1 MVDFVLYVEG
11 GGDTGKLHDACRRGF
26 RVFLEKAGVT
36 KNRPRIVACGGRSR
50 AYDKFRTALREGRR
64 ALLLIDSEASVKHT
78 SPWLHLHNRPG
89 DGWTKPDNA
98 TDDHCHLM
106 LECMENWF
114 LADRETLRAFSGQ
127 DFRETALPPR
137 SRDIETVP
145 KATAID
151 ALVKATQDC
160 KPTLRYDKG
169 ERSFDLLA
177 RIDPAKVIKS
187 SRWAKRFVTA
197 VETAMSAPNPKE
209 TP

>member
-26 RVFLEKAGVT
+26 RVFLENDGVT

-50 AYDKFRTALREGRR
+50 AYDRFRTALREGKH
-64 ALLLIDSEASVKHT
+64 ALLLIDSEASVKQT

-89 DGWTKPDNA
+89 DGWTKPDIA

-106 LECMENWF
+106 VECMENWF
-114 LADRETLRAFSGQ
+114 LADRETLRAFFGQ

-151 ALVKATQDC
+151 ALVKATQYC

-169 ERSFDLLA
+169 EHSFELLA
-177 RIDPAKVIKS
+177 RIHPAKVTAAS
-187 SRWAKRFVTA
+187 PWAARFVTA
-197 VETAMSAPNPKE
+197 VKTAMTAP
-209 TP
+209 